1 MNYNGNTREKT
12 KGLSEMMKKHINQIT
27 YRESGMGKGQTFTWT
42 KVTRELRLEDEEG
55 NVSEDVQLLSEHEQL
70 ELEQLLLHVDLM
82 HWQPVYTTEWLI
94 LDGTDWEIRWSSP
107 DGNGTSRG
115 SNAFPDK
122 WELLRDWL
130 YGQFVKNGEDNK

>member
-1 MNYNGNTREKT
+1 MSFHWIR
-12 KGLSEMMKKHINQIT
+12 
-27 YRESGMGKGQTFTWT
+27 YRESGMGQGQTFTWT
-42 KVTRELRLEDEEG
+42 KATRTLRLEDEEG
-55 NVSEDVQLLSEHEQL
+55 NVSEDVLLLSEQKQM

-107 DGNGTSRG
+107 HGNGTSRG

-122 WELLRDWL
+122 WEFLRDWL
-130 YGQFVKNGEDNK
+130 YGQFELS

>member
-42 KVTRELRLEDEEG
+42 KATRELRLEDEEG
-55 NVSEDVQLLSEHEQL
+55 NVSEDVYLLSEHEQM
-70 ELEQLLLHVDLM
+70 ELDQLLLHVDLM
-82 HWQPVYTTEWLI
+82 HWQPEYTTEWLI
-94 LDGTDWEIRWSSP
+94 LDGTDWEIRWS
-107 DGNGTSRG
+107 GTNGEGTSRG

-130 YGQFVKNGEDNK
+130 YGQFARESEGKR

>member
-42 KVTRELRLEDEEG
+42 KATQELRLEDEEG
-55 NVSEDVQLLSEHEQL
+55 NMSQDVHLLSEQQQIDF
-70 ELEQLLLHVDLM
+70 EQLLLHVDLM
-82 HWQPVYTTEWLI
+82 YWQPVYTTEWLI
-94 LDGTDWEIRWSSP
+94 LDGTYWEISWTGSE
-107 DGNGTSRG
+107 GNGASQG
-115 SNAFPDK
+115 SNAYPER

-130 YGQFVKNGEDNK
+130 YRQFEKEEFR